1 MTNDKYN
8 ALFHQQYTYSSEEID
23 RNNAMQQATR
33 VATGQILPA
42 DIPIEDLID
51 DDDIRDLTG
60 ETEIMI
66 APVLMLFQTNF
77 RGQNNKYTI
86 LSISLVRH
94 PKHWKDNDVHHMPLE
109 MHRFVDV
116 YSDGSAIPT
125 TIQYAQ
131 SIEYID
137 RLVKNYARIY
147 TMMGYEVYMPVQEE
161 QEEPS
166 EVEALTMQAGLSG
179 FASFSGRLSQTA
191 KLLTPYPECVL
202 YRPHKDEERRI
213 RAITK
218 HLHTAF
224 VDNIHTAMVSK
235 IGTRRGSIVD
245 KDKIGRLKELGIE
258 FEPEYKY
265 EGNTAAHAE
274 QRYKEKYGDGVR
286 RSARMPSMGDN
297 PCGEIDL
304 R

>member
-1 MTNDKYN
+1 PGLIERRDREHRLDMLAKSIVRRVFDEAKRKRAQRIELERVRRQIEETRAFAMKNNWCVLGAVQMTNDKYN

-125 TIQYAQ
+125 T
-131 SIEYID
+131 
-137 RLVKNYARIY
+137 
-147 TMMGYEVYMPVQEE
+147 
-161 QEEPS
+161 
-166 EVEALTMQAGLSG
+166 
-179 FASFSGRLSQTA
+179 
-191 KLLTPYPECVL
+191 
-202 YRPHKDEERRI
+202 
-213 RAITK
+213 
-218 HLHTAF
+218 
-224 VDNIHTAMVSK
+224 
-235 IGTRRGSIVD
+235 
-245 KDKIGRLKELGIE
+245 
-258 FEPEYKY
+258 
-265 EGNTAAHAE
+265 
-274 QRYKEKYGDGVR
+274 
-286 RSARMPSMGDN
+286 
-297 PCGEIDL
+297 
-304 R
+304 